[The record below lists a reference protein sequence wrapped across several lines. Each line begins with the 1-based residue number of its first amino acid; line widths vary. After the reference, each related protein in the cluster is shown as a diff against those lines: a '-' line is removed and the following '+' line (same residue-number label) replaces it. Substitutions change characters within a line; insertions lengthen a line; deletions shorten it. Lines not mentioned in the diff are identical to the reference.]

1 MNPAITSC
9 DFLCVNKCMS
19 QQTENDIL
27 GVPQGSILGPL
38 LFGNL
43 CNLTRLW
50 KQHNIFRLFMLM
62 THRFTLIKK
71 RNKCVIVVLVA
82 KENKL
87 QIHQYLFLQGE
98 MLSSFLITFVKKK
111 RTKTVQTNGVVLCFV
126 YKSIKYIFCRL

>member
-1 MNPAITSC
+1 
-9 DFLCVNKCMS
+9 
-19 QQTENDIL
+19 
-27 GVPQGSILGPL
+27 
-38 LFGNL
+38 
-43 CNLTRLW
+43 
-50 KQHNIFRLFMLM
+50 MLM